1 MFAKW
6 LGALLVLAA
15 AAAWGE
21 RQAIRLRRRVV
32 ELEEFRL
39 ALRLLMAEIGY
50 TATPLPRALEYVASR
65 LKGSGVRSFFT
76 EVRIQLAEPGLV
88 DDASTA
94 WSRVAAVKQETL
106 ALEADDWAVLTRVAA
121 GLGALGRD
129 DQVRQLEL
137 ADAQLS
143 SLATEATEVCRRGEK
158 MWRYLGVFGGLAI
171 VILLL

>member
-15 AAAWGE
+15 AAALGE
-21 RQAIRLRRRVV
+21 RQAVRLRRRVG

-50 TATPLPRALEYVASR
+50 TATPLPRALDYVAAR
-65 LKGSGVRSFFT
+65 LKVSGVRSFFS
-76 EVRIQLAEPGLV
+76 EVRAHLIASGPV
-88 DDASTA
+88 DDASSA
-94 WSRVAAVKQETL
+94 WSRVAEAKQDTL
-106 ALEADDWAVLTRVAA
+106 ALDADDWAVLRRVAA

-129 DQVRQLEL
+129 DQVKQLEL

-143 SLATEATEVCRRGEK
+143 SLAAEAAEVSRRGEK